1 MKRVVTCLVI
11 FALSILVIGANP
23 VYSQENVDWVS
34 FSKNLAA
41 NLASENTGVKQSA
54 MQLIIKYSDKLELDD
69 DSIFELVRVYRWEKD
84 VKYRQMA
91 LVTLHSL
98 KDKWAIE
105 FIKQSYNFEYDPVL
119 KHTIAAMVLEY
130 QSSGSY
136 ILFRM

>member
-130 QSSGSY
+130 QSSGS
-136 ILFRM
+136 

>member
-11 FALSILVIGANP
+11 FALSLVVIGANP

-130 QSSGSY
+130 QSSGS
-136 ILFRM
+136 

>member
-1 MKRVVTCLVI
+1 MKRVITCLTI
-11 FALSILVIGANP
+11 LALSLAVIEANP
-23 VYSQENVDWVS
+23 VYSQENVDWVN

-54 MQLIIKYSDKLELDD
+54 MQLIIKYGDKLKLDD
-69 DSIFELVRVYRWEKD
+69 DAIFELVRIYRWEKD

-98 KDKWAIE
+98 NDKWAIE

-130 QSSGSY
+130 QSSGS
-136 ILFRM
+136 

>member
-69 DSIFELVRVYRWEKD
+69 DSIFELVRVYRCEKD

>member
-11 FALSILVIGANP
+11 FALSLVVIGANP

-34 FSKNLAA
+34 FSKNLDA

-130 QSSGSY
+130 QSSGS
-136 ILFRM
+136 

>member
-1 MKRVVTCLVI
+1 MKRIVTCLVI
-11 FALSILVIGANP
+11 FALSLVVIGANP
-23 VYSQENVDWVS
+23 VYSQENVNWVS

-130 QSSGSY
+130 QSSGS
-136 ILFRM
+136 

>member
-11 FALSILVIGANP
+11 FALSLVVIGANP

-91 LVTLHSL
+91 LVTLYSL
-98 KDKWAIE
+98 KNKWAME
-105 FIKQSYNFEYDPVL
+105 FIKQSYEFEKNPVL
-119 KHTIAAMVLEY
+119 KHTIAAMVLEN
-130 QSSGSY
+130 QSSNN
-136 ILFRM
+136 L

>member
-11 FALSILVIGANP
+11 FALSLVVIGANP
-23 VYSQENVDWVS
+23 VYSQENVNWLS

-130 QSSGSY
+130 QSSGS
-136 ILFRM
+136 

>member
-1 MKRVVTCLVI
+1 MKRIVTCLVI
-11 FALSILVIGANP
+11 FALSLVVIGANP
-23 VYSQENVDWVS
+23 VYSQENVNWVS

-54 MQLIIKYSDKLELDD
+54 MQLIINYGDKLELDD
-69 DSIFELVRVYRWEKD
+69 DAIFELVRVYRWEKD

-130 QSSGSY
+130 QSSGS
-136 ILFRM
+136 

>member
-11 FALSILVIGANP
+11 FALSLVVIGANP

-119 KHTIAAMVLEY
+119 KHTIAAMVLEN
-130 QSSGSY
+130 QSSNK
-136 ILFRM
+136 L

>member
-11 FALSILVIGANP
+11 FALSLVVIGANP
-23 VYSQENVDWVS
+23 VYSQENVNWVS

-130 QSSGSY
+130 QSSGS
-136 ILFRM
+136 